1 MGNNMYAY
9 CGNNPVARID
19 SSGCL
24 WEAIVVGFVVGVVG
38 QYVNDVIGNINNGE
52 MGTDIFTKTSSLTDY
67 LASGLGGAV
76 AAIPGMKLVGT
87 MIAGAA
93 GNVITE
99 GLKGKIRSVD
109 DLSKTA
115 LKGAV
120 ANGIGYGVAKGIA
133 ALKVKHIERM
143 PRAKKKVYLRNTFYG
158 NSQANVNKNLKTF
171 STSSMSS
178 RINILELK
186 LRIFRSGIYSTI
198 TSTVAN
204 SF

>member
-1 MGNNMYAY
+1 MFAY
-9 CGNNPVARID
+9 CSNNPIARLD
-19 SSGCL
+19 ATGCI

-38 QYVNDVIGNINNGE
+38 QYVSDVIGNIRNGE
-52 MGTDIFTKTSSLTDY
+52 TGAGIFTKTSSLTDY

-76 AAIPGMKLVGT
+76 AAIPGMKLAGT

-93 GNVITE
+93 GNVISD
-99 GLKGKIRSVD
+99 GLKGKIKSAKDVGK
-109 DLSKTA
+109 SA

-133 ALKVKHIERM
+133 AVKVKQISRM
-143 PRAKKKVYLRNTFYG
+143 PRAKRKVYLRDTFYG
-158 NSQANVNKNLKTF
+158 NSQSSANKNLKTF
-171 STSSMSS
+171 SSSSVSS

-186 LRIFRSGIYSTI
+186 LRIFRSGIYSSI